1 MAVFYLYSFPEALAL
16 SIVGTRAVRSVLT
29 CKKSNA
35 LNLDR
40 GPRLLT
46 SELVRC
52 H

>member
-1 MAVFYLYSFPEALAL
+1 MALFYLYSFPEALAL

-35 LNLDR
+35 LKLER
-40 GPRLLT
+40 GLRVLT
-46 SELVRC
+46 SELVRY